1 MAISM
6 VAAVGTPKP
15 VSPMSQFGAGGM
27 SQGPSKAATAPSFQA
42 LDLLPKTAAGEGP
55 LGQMAASMLGEVQ
68 TRVSD
73 LQSKLPE
80 SLRGAATD
88 QVSTTK
94 TEMTPKQTSIA
105 PTSANGPDDKNSA
118 VNSLNATFDHAI
130 FMAMVNQ
137 VISGVGDTARTLVR
151 QS

>member
-6 VAAVGTPKP
+6 LAAVGTPTP

-27 SQGPSKAATAPSFQA
+27 SQGVGKAAAPSFQA

-88 QVSTTK
+88 QVSSAK
-94 TEMTPKQTSIA
+94 SEMTPKQTAIS
-105 PTSANGPDDKNSA
+105 PTDANGLDGKNSA
-118 VNSLNATFDHAI
+118 INSLSATFDHAI